1 MVILTDN
8 GIKTLM
14 FNIINNPNIYA
25 KSKSLEGNEK
35 DFNFSRINRIFTDI
49 SYSLE
54 GRDNNSYTYSLL
66 VGSGDT
72 PATPGDYEWN
82 NDISTVTGTSYSL
95 GFADRNGRKVIR
107 ATVTYANN
115 TDTDIEVKEVGLIAS
130 YGKTSYLLARE
141 VLKTPMTI
149 KANGGIQTFGMDIM

>member
-14 FNIINNPNIYA
+14 FNIISNLNIHA
-25 KSKSLEGNEK
+25 NLKSLEGNET
-35 DFNFSRINRIFTDI
+35 DFNSNRANSIFSNI

-107 ATVTYANN
+107 VTVTYANN

>member
-1 MVILTDN
+1 M
-8 GIKTLM
+8 
-14 FNIINNPNIYA
+14 
-25 KSKSLEGNEK
+25 
-35 DFNFSRINRIFTDI
+35 
-49 SYSLE
+49 
-54 GRDNNSYTYSLL
+54 
-66 VGSGDT
+66 
-72 PATPGDYEWN
+72 
-82 NDISTVTGTSYSL
+82 TGTSYSL

>member
-25 KSKSLEGNEK
+25 KLKSLEGNER
-35 DFNFSRINRIFTDI
+35 DFNTSRACRMLTDI

-54 GRDNNSYTYSLL
+54 GRDNNNYTYSLL
-66 VGSGDT
+66 VGSGDA
-72 PATPGDYEWN
+72 PATPSDYEWN

-95 GFADRNGRKVIR
+95 GPADRNGRKVIR

>member
-25 KSKSLEGNEK
+25 KLKSLEGNEK

-72 PATPGDYEWN
+72 PATPGD
-82 NDISTVTGTSYSL
+82 
-95 GFADRNGRKVIR
+95 RKSV
-107 ATVTYANN
+107 V
-115 TDTDIEVKEVGLIAS
+115 
-130 YGKTSYLLARE
+130 
-141 VLKTPMTI
+141 
-149 KANGGIQTFGMDIM
+149 